1 MPWHELKKYAMGPGF
16 TSSEWFVSK
25 NLPLI
30 LILLNDFSDKNQERV
45 RLLIERLGMSD
56 ATTVRGI
63 PWSLLKWEVMDPV
76 LLQKDADFD
85 IEDVS
90 FDKT

>member
-1 MPWHELKKYAMGPGF
+1 MA
-16 TSSEWFVSK
+16 
-25 NLPLI
+25 
-30 LILLNDFSDKNQERV
+30 
-45 RLLIERLGMSD
+45 D